1 MSEQFLMAVD
11 AGTGSVRAVLFRTD
25 GTQIGCVQQEWE
37 HREDPRYPGS
47 MDFDWTHNWRLAC
60 GCIRGVIEETGVRP
74 EQIAAV
80 SRGLIKVEG
89 GQVLILADT
98 IERPEEIDANRAR
111 REAEEAQ
118 AAMLQ
123 KASIQSY
130 HAAQAR
136 LARAI
141 NRLKVKGSID

>member
-1 MSEQFLMAVD
+1 MNEFEVNILAADRPFYQGPCVHLQVPIS
-11 AGTGSVRAVLFRTD
+11 TGQYGILAH
-25 GTQIGCVQQEWE
+25 
-37 HREDPRYPGS
+37 HR
-47 MDFDWTHNWRLAC
+47 N
-60 GCIRGVIEETGVRP
+60 V
-74 EQIAAV
+74 IAAIV
-80 SRGLIKVEG
+80 PGKLRWWARMPYCPVLMGTWRSRGFLKVENNH
-89 GQVLILADT
+89 VLLLADT

>member
-11 AGTGSVRAVLFRTD
+11 AGTGSVRAVLFRAD

-47 MDFDWTHNWRLAC
+47 MDFDWTRNWQLAC

-80 SRGLIKVEG
+80 STTCMREG
-89 GQVLILADT
+89 IVLY
-98 IERPEEIDANRAR
+98 RSEEHTS
-111 REAEEAQ
+111 E
-118 AAMLQ
+118 LQ
-123 KASIQSY
+123 SQ
-130 HAAQAR
+130 R
-136 LARAI
+136 
-141 NRLKVKGSID
+141 

>member
-1 MSEQFLMAVD
+1 MRTFHVD
-11 AGTGSVRAVLFRTD
+11 ILAADKPFYQGDCQSLQIPTGNGQYEILAGHCNAIAAIVPGTMRMRD
-25 GTQIGCVQQEWE
+25 GEG
-37 HREDPRYPGS
+37 R
-47 MDFDWTHNWRLAC
+47 
-60 GCIRGVIEETGVRP
+60 

-80 SRGLIKVEG
+80 SEGLVKIENG
-89 GQVLILADT
+89 TALLLIDSM
-98 IERPEEIDANRAR
+98 ERPEEIDANRAR

>member
-1 MSEQFLMAVD
+1 MNEFEVNILAADRPFYQGPCVHLQVPISTGQYGILAHHRNVIAAIVPGKLRLRTPDGAEQ
-11 AGTGSVRAVLFRTD
+11 T
-25 GTQIGCVQQEWE
+25 
-37 HREDPRYPGS
+37 
-47 MDFDWTHNWRLAC
+47 
-60 GCIRGVIEETGVRP
+60 
-74 EQIAAV
+74 AAV
-80 SRGLIKVEG
+80 SRGFLKVENNHG
-89 GQVLILADT
+89 GNHVLLLADT

>member
-1 MSEQFLMAVD
+1 MKIEN
-11 AGTGSVRAVLFRTD
+11 GTVLLLID
-25 GTQIGCVQQEWE
+25 
-37 HREDPRYPGS
+37 S
-47 MDFDWTHNWRLAC
+47 M
-60 GCIRGVIEETGVRP
+60 
-74 EQIAAV
+74 
-80 SRGLIKVEG
+80 
-89 GQVLILADT
+89 
-98 IERPEEIDANRAR
+98 ERPEEIDANRAR

>member
-1 MSEQFLMAVD
+1 MPISTGQYGILAHHRNVIAAIVPGKLRLRTPDGAEQ
-11 AGTGSVRAVLFRTD
+11 T
-25 GTQIGCVQQEWE
+25 
-37 HREDPRYPGS
+37 
-47 MDFDWTHNWRLAC
+47 
-60 GCIRGVIEETGVRP
+60 
-74 EQIAAV
+74 AAV
-80 SRGLIKVEG
+80 SRGFLKVENNH
-89 GQVLILADT
+89 VLLLADT